1 MISVKKWERNL
12 TSSKGYKVRFRNL
25 AIEDPDR
32 KRELLDVVGR
42 VLDHGQFLMGGEVE
56 AFEEKIAQYCSRN
69 YCVGVSS
76 GTDALYLSVRTLNL
90 QPDDEIITTPL
101 SWIATL
107 NAIYLGGGKPV
118 FVDIGQDL
126 NINTCLIEAA
136 ITSYTKAILPV
147 HYTGRICNMDEI
159 LRLSQK
165 YNLKI
170 IEDSAQAFGAHYD
183 GKYAGSFGDMAAF
196 SMNPMKVLSGFG
208 EAGAV
213 VTNSKSS
220 FEQLKAL
227 RYLGTIN
234 KEVCIYPSLNAKIDT
249 LQAALLIC
257 NLKYVEESI
266 NARVK
271 IASLYTEYLSEL
283 VICPR
288 INSKNNRESVFFDYT
303 ILSDSRDELGL
314 FLEKNG
320 VETKIKH
327 PIVMYQQPA
336 YKEIFQSDCPVAEL
350 VVNKI
355 LCLPIHEKMKN
366 DDVMYV
372 INKIKQFYE

>member
-1 MISVKKWERNL
+1 LN
-12 TSSKGYKVRFRNL
+12 SSKEYKVRFRNL

-32 KRELLDVVGR
+32 KSELLDVVGR

-56 AFEEKIAQYCSRN
+56 AFEEKIAQYCSRSH
-69 YCVGVSS
+69 CVGVSS
-76 GTDALYLSVRTLNL
+76 GTDALYLSVRALNL
-90 QPDDEIITTPL
+90 QPGDEIITTPL

-107 NAIYLGGGKPV
+107 NAIHLGGGKPV
-118 FVDIGQDL
+118 FVDVGQDL
-126 NINTCLIEAA
+126 NINSSLIEAS
-136 ITSYTKAILPV
+136 ITSNTKAILPV
-147 HYTGRICNMDEI
+147 HYTGRICNMDKI
-159 LRLSQK
+159 LGLSKK
-165 YNLKI
+165 YNLRV
-170 IEDSAQAFGAHYD
+170 IEDSAQAFGAHYN
-183 GKYAGSFGDMAAF
+183 GRYAGSFGDMGAF

-208 EAGAV
+208 EAGAI
-213 VTNSKSS
+213 VTNNIAS

-227 RYLGTIN
+227 RYLGTVN

-257 NLKYVEESI
+257 NLKYVEEVI

-271 IASLYTEYLSEL
+271 IASLYTEYLNEL
-283 VICPR
+283 VICPS

-320 VETKIKH
+320 IETKIKH
-327 PIVMYQQPA
+327 PILMYQQPA
-336 YKEIFQSDCPVAEL
+336 YKELFKSNCPVAESI
-350 VVNKI
+350 VNQI

-372 INKIKQFYE
+372 IHKIKQFYG